1 MVRPPDREM
10 TAIEKVVCY
19 THRSQEQGCVTH
31 TEPHRGAPGWIR
43 RQREK
48 EKRKE
53 GKVKGKARWGQGKE
67 PEDRKKEEIGGER
80 KALTLQTEVKTVQKI
95 Q

>member
-1 MVRPPDREM
+1 M
-10 TAIEKVVCY
+10 
-19 THRSQEQGCVTH
+19 
-31 TEPHRGAPGWIR
+31 
-43 RQREK
+43 
-48 EKRKE
+48 
-53 GKVKGKARWGQGKE
+53 KGKARWGQGKE